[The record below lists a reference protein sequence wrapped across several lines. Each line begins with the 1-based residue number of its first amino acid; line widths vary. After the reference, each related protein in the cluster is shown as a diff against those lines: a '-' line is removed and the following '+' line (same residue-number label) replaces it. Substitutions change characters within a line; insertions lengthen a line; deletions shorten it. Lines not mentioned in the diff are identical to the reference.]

1 MSLQLN
7 VSVEPSWRSGIYS
20 HMNKLTMAL
29 IFGGLIT
36 LVVSLLGLLPV

>member
-1 MSLQLN
+1 
-7 VSVEPSWRSGIYS
+7 
-20 HMNKLTMAL
+20 MNKLTMAL